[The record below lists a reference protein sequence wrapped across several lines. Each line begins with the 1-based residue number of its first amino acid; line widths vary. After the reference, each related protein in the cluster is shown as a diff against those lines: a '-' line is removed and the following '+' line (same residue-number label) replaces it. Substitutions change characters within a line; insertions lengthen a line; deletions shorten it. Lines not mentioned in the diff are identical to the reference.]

1 MAAQTRSDVKQGQ
14 KSGTLGE
21 CEKNTA
27 PYTQTLQGQALG
39 SSGIGFLYSFVRP
52 HTNTMVTRKAPPK
65 PLVVAPEIAP
75 SDGIRLLNQQIRRA
89 EELLASRPIKPDAL
103 SSWELLTKNFLSR
116 AFGDFSPN
124 VSAVVDIGKYG
135 SFPMNAGPEWWD
147 ERHAKS
153 LQTKVSRL
161 RGLVELLETELS
173 LTGEAPSQPESP
185 VVVSRRVFLVHGHHD
200 GLLHEVARYLD
211 KLKLEPIILREQPS
225 SGRTII
231 EKFVDFADVGYAV
244 VLLTPDDRGGT
255 FKATFDQQRPR
266 ARQNVI
272 LELGYFLGK
281 LSRNRVTA
289 LHMGD
294 VEIPSDYSGV
304 AFVGV
309 DDRGAW
315 RLELARELKAS
326 GLDIDMNLAL

>member
-1 MAAQTRSDVKQGQ
+1 MA
-14 KSGTLGE
+14 
-21 CEKNTA
+21 
-27 PYTQTLQGQALG
+27 
-39 SSGIGFLYSFVRP
+39 
-52 HTNTMVTRKAPPK
+52 TRKPPAK
-65 PLVVAPEIAP
+65 PTIGAPEILP
-75 SDGIRLLNQQIRRA
+75 SDGIRLLNQQIQRA
-89 EELLASRPIKPDAL
+89 EDLLASRPIKPDAL
-103 SSWELLTKNFLSR
+103 SSWDLLTKNFLSK
-116 AFGDFSPN
+116 AFGNFSSN
-124 VSAVVDIGKYG
+124 VTAVTDIGKYG
-135 SFPMNAGPEWWD
+135 SFPMNAGPDWW
-147 ERHAKS
+147 ENHNANS

-173 LTGEAPSQPESP
+173 FSDEAPPMPDTSTQM
-185 VVVSRRVFLVHGHHD
+185 SRRVFLVHGHHD
-200 GLLHEVARYLD
+200 GLLHEVARYLE
-211 KLKLEPIILREQPS
+211 KLQLEPIVLREQPS

-255 FKATFDQQRPR
+255 IKATFEQQRPR

-326 GLDIDMNLAL
+326 GLDINMNLAL

>member
-1 MAAQTRSDVKQGQ
+1 MA
-14 KSGTLGE
+14 
-21 CEKNTA
+21 
-27 PYTQTLQGQALG
+27 
-39 SSGIGFLYSFVRP
+39 
-52 HTNTMVTRKAPPK
+52 TRKPPPK
-65 PLVVAPEIAP
+65 PVVGAPEIAP
-75 SDGIRLLNQQIRRA
+75 ADAIRLLNQQIQRA
-89 EELLASRPIKPDAL
+89 EELLSNRPVKSDAL
-103 SSWELLTKNFLSR
+103 SGWELLTKNFLTK
-116 AFGDFSPN
+116 AFGNFSPN

-135 SFPMNAGPEWWD
+135 SFPMNAGPDWW
-147 ERHAKS
+147 ENHNAKS
-153 LQTKVSRL
+153 LQSKISRL
-161 RGLVELLETELS
+161 RGLVELLEIELA
-173 LTGEAPSQPESP
+173 LTGESQQPKALQTP
-185 VVVSRRVFLVHGHHD
+185 SRRVFLVHGHND
-200 GLLHEVARYLD
+200 GLLHEVARYLE
-211 KLKLEPIILREQPS
+211 KLQLQPIVLREQPS

-255 FKATFDQQRPR
+255 MKASFEEQRPR

-289 LHMGD
+289 LYMGG

-304 AFVGV
+304 AFVAV

-326 GLDIDMNLAL
+326 GIDIDMNLAL

>member
-1 MAAQTRSDVKQGQ
+1 MA
-14 KSGTLGE
+14 
-21 CEKNTA
+21 
-27 PYTQTLQGQALG
+27 
-39 SSGIGFLYSFVRP
+39 
-52 HTNTMVTRKAPPK
+52 TRKTLPK
-65 PLVVAPEIAP
+65 PAIGAPEISP
-75 SDGIRLLNQQIRRA
+75 SDGIRLLNQQIQRA
-89 EELLASRPIKPDAL
+89 EEILASRPIKSDAL
-103 SSWELLTKNFLSR
+103 SAWELLTKNFLSK
-116 AFGDFSPN
+116 AFGNFSPN

-135 SFPMNAGPEWWD
+135 SFPMNARAEWW
-147 ERHAKS
+147 ENHNAES
-153 LQTKVSRL
+153 LQTKTSRL

-173 LTGEAPSQPESP
+173 LSGEPPSTPETP
-185 VVVSRRVFLVHGHHD
+185 AQLSRRVFLVHGHHD
-200 GLLHEVARYLD
+200 GLLHEVARYLE

-244 VLLTPDDRGGT
+244 VLLAPDDRGGT
-255 FKATFDQQRPR
+255 VKAPFEQQHPR

-289 LHMGD
+289 LHLGD